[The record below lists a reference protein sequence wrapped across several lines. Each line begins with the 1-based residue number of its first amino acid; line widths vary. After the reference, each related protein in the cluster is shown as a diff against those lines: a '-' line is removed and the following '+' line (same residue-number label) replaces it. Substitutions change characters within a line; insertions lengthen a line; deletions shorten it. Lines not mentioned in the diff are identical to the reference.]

1 MEDSIKIP
9 PRNSLLGYFMSG
21 NRTEETKVCRNVKLD
36 FLQVDK
42 ALQVEGLNFFHE
54 ASSHLSAAA
63 PVQGGLNG
71 GGSVSSALG

>member
-21 NRTEETKVCRNVKLD
+21 NRREETKVCRNVKLD

-42 ALQVEGLNFFHE
+42 ALQVERLKFLHE
-54 ASSHLSAAA
+54 ASSHLSAA
-63 PVQGGLNG
+63 PVQGGLNR